1 MNKKSII
8 ALTAA
13 AAITVGLGAGS
24 LAWFTS
30 TATSTGNKFTTGTL
44 NITQQVE
51 GWKDV
56 GQKQVAV
63 DNMQPGDQKILPFTI
78 SNGTSTLGLK
88 YKIELKAETPEDGVP
103 NLLDVARFELKL
115 NGESLTSDITFD
127 GLKTYLAGKIKVLD
141 ANNHTPDSYEIVITI
156 PEETDNTY
164 MGGQGTFEIN
174 TKATQVDA
182 NANFGF

>member
-30 TATSTGNKFTTGTL
+30 TATSAGNKFTTGTL

-51 GWKDV
+51 NWKDV

-88 YKIELKAETPEDGVP
+88 YKIELKAETPGVGVP
-103 NLLDVARFELKL
+103 NLLDVAKFELKL
-115 NGESLTSDITFD
+115 KGVSLTSGITFD
-127 GLKTYLAGKIKVLD
+127 ELKTYLAQNIKVLD
-141 ANNHTPDSYEIVITI
+141 ANNTSDSYEIVITI
-156 PEETDNTY
+156 PEETGNTY

-174 TKATQVDA
+174 TKATQNNVDA
-182 NANFGF
+182 SFNF